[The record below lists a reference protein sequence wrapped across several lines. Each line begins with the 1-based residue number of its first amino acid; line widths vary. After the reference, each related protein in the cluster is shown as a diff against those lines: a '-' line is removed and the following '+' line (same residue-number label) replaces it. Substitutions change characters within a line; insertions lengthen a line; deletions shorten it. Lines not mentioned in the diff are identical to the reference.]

1 MRQHGYSQKAAPRK
15 ELPTFYYHSH
25 FLEMLEFVGTQY
37 AHVLDDSLHSFAR
50 DFLNLSFPAQ
60 CLYVRL
66 VNRRG
71 AVFHRR
77 RLRYPEIRD
86 MNATFD
92 ELERREFLQPPAIEH
107 VDDLLQLMTRAQL
120 LDAARPHLPTLKS
133 AMKKAEMVALL
144 RRHASPAQLFEWL
157 PTQAVVVQGRR
168 EEARF
173 TLFLFFGRI
182 QDGLS
187 QFTMRDLGLV
197 RTQDAGELYEA
208 RFADREE
215 ALHAYFFASRLHD
228 LRRSGEIASVL
239 AAVVDDWPK
248 PQCSFAADL
257 RDQLALEL
265 GRAMEGEPALAL
277 RAYAQGESAL
287 CSERVIRVL
296 LANDRKDEARAYL
309 ERCIADPASDEEA
322 LLAGDIYARKFGKKR
337 TSELTDHLRTAQ
349 VLELDEAHTGAP
361 ERAAVLWF
369 RDQGQQAF
377 RVENSLWR
385 TLFGLLFWDLL
396 HNGSASH
403 LHSPFERLPSSLTE
417 RRFSTDCRQA
427 ITERLALLDDRG
439 ALKRYLLRICVA
451 HSGTANGIFR
461 WRQPILDAVHALIDV
476 APAESLR
483 GILQQFCDDYPGARH
498 GYPDLMVI
506 DEGGVRF
513 VEIKTEGDQLRRN
526 QLLRLNQ
533 LRHAGFRADVVLVRW
548 VLHPTQ
554 AYVVV
559 DVETTGGRGE
569 QHRVTEI
576 GAVKVIDGE
585 IVGRFQT
592 LLNPQRTIP
601 PGITRLT
608 GITPDMVADA
618 PVFADVADTFAA
630 FLDGAIFA
638 AHNVEFDYRFI
649 GQEFRRLGRPF
660 KMPKLCTC
668 ASMRKLY
675 PGHRSYSLAAL
686 TATYDIPLDT
696 HHRALCDAEAAAH
709 LLLMINEKRLEALGS
724 PASTAWT
731 PAPSPAPHRA

>member
-1 MRQHGYSQKAAPRK
+1 MRPHGYSQKAARQK
-15 ELPTFYYHSH
+15 ELPVFYYHSH
-25 FLEMLEFVGTQY
+25 FLEMLEFVRTQY
-37 AHVLDDSLHSFAR
+37 AHVLDDSRHSFAQ
-50 DFLNLSFPAQ
+50 DFMVLGFPAQ

-71 AVFHRR
+71 ALFHRR
-77 RLRYPEIRD
+77 RLRYPEISD
-86 MNATFD
+86 IDAAFD
-92 ELERREFLQPPAIEH
+92 ELACRGFLQAPGVEH
-107 VDDLLQLMTRAQL
+107 VDEMLQLMTRSQL
-120 LDAARPHLPTLKS
+120 IRAARPHASWLKS
-133 AMKKAEMVALL
+133 AMKKAEMVNVL
-144 RRHASPAQLFEWL
+144 RQRASPDELFQWL
-157 PTQAVVVQGRR
+157 PSDQVVVQGRI

-173 TLFLFFGRI
+173 LLFLFFGRI

-208 RFADREE
+208 RFADLEE
-215 ALHAYFFASRLHD
+215 AVHAYFFASRLHD
-228 LRRSGEIASVL
+228 LRRNSEVGAAL
-239 AAVVDDWPK
+239 AAVVDDWPR

-257 RDQLALEL
+257 RDELALEL
-265 GRAMEGEPALAL
+265 GRAMEGNPSLAL
-277 RAYAQGESAL
+277 SVYAQGESAQ

-296 LANDRKDEARAYL
+296 LASGRKEEARAYL

-337 TSELTDHLRTAQ
+337 TSDLTDRLRAAQ
-349 VLELDEAHTGAP
+349 VLEIDEAHTGAP

-369 RDQGQQAF
+369 RERGQQAF
-377 RVENSLWR
+377 RVENSIWR

-396 HNGSASH
+396 YSGSASH
-403 LHSPFERLPSSLTE
+403 LHSPFERLPSSLIE
-417 RRFSTDCRQA
+417 RRFATDFAQA
-427 ITERLALLDDRG
+427 IAERLSLLDDRK
-439 ALKRYLLRICVA
+439 ALKRQLLRVCVA
-451 HSGTANGIFR
+451 HFGDANGIFR
-461 WRQPILDAVHALIDV
+461 WRQPILDAVYALIDV
-476 APAESLR
+476 APAESMR
-483 GILQQFCDDYPGARH
+483 SILQHFCEDYAGARH

-506 DEGGVRF
+506 DDAGVRF

-526 QLLRLNQ
+526 QLLRLEQ
-533 LRHAGFRADVVLVRW
+533 LHRAGFRADVALVRW
-548 VLHPTQ
+548 VLHPAQ

-576 GAVKVIDGE
+576 GAVKLIDGE
-585 IVGRFQT
+585 TVGRFQT

-618 PVFADVADTFAA
+618 PIFADVADAFAN
-630 FLDGAIFA
+630 FLEGAIFV
-638 AHNVEFDYRFI
+638 AHNVDFDYRFI

-675 PGHRSYSLAAL
+675 PGHKSYSLAAL
-686 TATYDIPLDT
+686 TAAYDIPLDT

-709 LLLMINEKRLEALGS
+709 LLLMINEKRLEALDS
-724 PASTAWT
+724 PVSTART
-731 PAPSPAPHRA
+731 PAPSPAAHRA